1 MSPNRSSP
9 LAQPVRRSG
18 QRGVATLLVVM
29 ALFFLVSMVAAYAS
43 RNLVFEQRTSA
54 NQYRATQA
62 FEVAEGGAEWA
73 LALLNG
79 ARIDATCATSAD
91 PANDSFRA
99 RYLTIDGA
107 SGAITPRRWNSP
119 AGSVPLNPSCVRNA
133 GAWACSCPS
142 NDAPNLVDVGGAAV
156 KPVFRVSFEGTTTP
170 GVLRISSSACT
181 ANDDTCLRLG
191 RGEAAEAAARV
202 NVTVAL
208 ASAMPTAPIAAITT
222 RGRFDIAGGLR
233 VANEDA
239 AVNGITIQAGGPVG
253 QPPALLL
260 DTVPGTP
267 GGQSVVENDSSLAAL
282 TPDRMFSTFFGVS
295 RALYQRQPA
304 TVSFTCGGGCGD
316 RLRDLVAQH
325 PGRPI
330 WVTDALDIDSNVA
343 IGSIDTPALLIV
355 NGAADMSAAGASI
368 TGVVYS
374 QAAAWASN
382 GRGSIRGAL
391 ISEGDMV
398 GASAPDVRYDAAVI
412 ARIRVTQ
419 GSMVRV
425 PGGWRDF

>member
-1 MSPNRSSP
+1 MSRSRSSA
-9 LAQPVRRSG
+9 LARPVSRSA

-73 LALLNG
+73 LSLLNG
-79 ARIDATCATSAD
+79 GRIDTVCVGSAD
-91 PANDSFRA
+91 PADTSFRA
-99 RYLTIDGA
+99 RYLAIDGS
-107 SGAITPRRWNSP
+107 SGTITPLRWNSP
-119 AGSVPLNPSCVRNA
+119 TGSVSLTPSCVRNA
-133 GAWACSCPS
+133 GGWACSCPV
-142 NDAPNLVDVGGAAV
+142 NGAPNLVDIGGAAV

-170 GVLRISSSACT
+170 GVMRISSSACT
-181 ANDDTCLRLG
+181 ANDDTCLRQG

-208 ASAMPTAPIAAITT
+208 ASALPTAPVAAITT
-222 RGRFDIAGGLR
+222 RGRFEVAGALR
-233 VANEDA
+233 VVNEEA
-239 AVNGITIQAGGPVG
+239 AVNGITIQAGGPVLAATA
-253 QPPALLL
+253 QL
-260 DTVPGTP
+260 DTVAGTP
-267 GGQSVVENDSSLAAL
+267 GGQSVVENDASLSAL

-295 RALYQRQPA
+295 RGLYQRQPT

-316 RLRDLVAQH
+316 RLRELVARN

-330 WVTDALDIDSNVA
+330 WVTDNLDIDTNVA
-343 IGSIDTPALLIV
+343 IGSTDVPVMLIV
-355 NGAADMSAAGASI
+355 KGAADMSAAGASI

-374 QAAAWASN
+374 QAAAWASS

-391 ISEGDMV
+391 ISEGDVV
-398 GASAPDVRYDAAVI
+398 GAAAPDVRYDAAVI
-412 ARIRVTQ
+412 ARIRLTQ
-419 GSMVRV
+419 GPMVRV